1 MYITSC
7 YLQSEPLAATSSSV
21 SNVWKSAAT
30 IREEIEM
37 AEFAYENQKG
47 ERKEP
52 VSTSFA
58 KFGAN
63 WPCFYG
69 ETAVGDL
76 DTWKNRWNKFKDGWK
91 YVCGLAYITEPC
103 IVYSLGSSG
112 NMAFEKDLLKK
123 GEIE

>member
-1 MYITSC
+1 MDWLYYLLLIFIPTIMYITSF
-7 YLQSEPLAATSSSV
+7 YLQSEPSAAAKPHLESIV

-69 ETAVGDL
+69 ETA
-76 DTWKNRWNKFKDGWK
+76 
-91 YVCGLAYITEPC
+91 
-103 IVYSLGSSG
+103 
-112 NMAFEKDLLKK
+112 
-123 GEIE
+123 